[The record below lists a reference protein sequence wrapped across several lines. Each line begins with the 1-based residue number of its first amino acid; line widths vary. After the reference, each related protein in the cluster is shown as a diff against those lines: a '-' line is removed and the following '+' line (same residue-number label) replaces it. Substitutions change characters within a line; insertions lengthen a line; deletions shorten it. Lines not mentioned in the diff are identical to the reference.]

1 MSVPPNPNEAE
12 FVGEGRRG
20 IVTGLLELF
29 DQVRRD
35 QRPVWISLEAPTG
48 WGKTRIAREFYSA
61 LARTR
66 QTEPAYWPTTI
77 VSNRSKVS
85 ERRKIV
91 NPPAFDHVPM
101 SRPAY
106 LWWGVA
112 CGVRNG
118 TPTESLIQDVSVL
131 RKHIDHLENAWWY
144 RAGFVEK
151 FASPAFSALRE
162 EVLEEGKVA
171 IVEFGFTKAA
181 ELIGGALPGFSAM
194 SWLVRKG
201 VAQGKAAHA
210 RSRSLKSAEEIVYQ
224 PSEVDEVE
232 SFLAKIAPLVPAVL
246 FVEDVHDAD
255 HLLLELLERLIRRDV
270 PVMILTT
277 GWPEFIDASR
287 GLSRAM
293 RIAGERLI
301 RVDEQTKTL
310 PWPFPPEATL
320 RALETEDLASI
331 LYSYH
336 EQVSP
341 ATKDALMATFRN
353 PFALELVLE
362 TYGNAERD
370 VLDIDPK
377 DVEKLSAKVEDLYK
391 KAWER
396 LDQPDRERLTLATLG
411 IPAIIS
417 GNATDSRSWDRVMLE
432 TALAHPAQDQ
442 PDGHVGGNVVDRAW
456 VRIINE
462 VLSQFHD
469 VAQMNVAASEFI
481 KEPQRLRVR
490 DALINEANRLIANPD
505 TPADRSAQASRLL
518 LAYGTELNEHDFVNA
533 TRALVDVLADLP
545 QETETIAR
553 LGENAYP
560 RLDLRNKRDRDLLWS
575 FAQAQ
580 LELGHP
586 DRAIELLEELLEVER
601 EVYAPDASEVVGT
614 RRSIASALASDGRPQ
629 AAVDLLEEVLAHQ
642 LSTLT
647 EMDAEVLDTRAQ
659 LAIALADA
667 DRPQEAIQLNEDLL
681 VMQAKTLG
689 DDSLQLINTRQRL
702 ATALTDSGRP
712 REALPVWEQVAMELS
727 ARFGPDSPNTLVARS
742 SLAGAVED
750 ALGAVD
756 AVAQY
761 SALLA
766 DERRVLGPDHRN
778 VLITRENLAR
788 STNASG
794 DHAEAI
800 AMYLTLIEDE
810 TRILDSD
817 HPLLLRARANLP

>member
-1 MSVPPNPNEAE
+1 MPANLNGAE

-20 IVTGLLELF
+20 IAAGLLELF
-29 DQVRRD
+29 DHMQRE
-35 QRPVWISLEAPTG
+35 QRPVWVSLEAPTG
-48 WGKTRIAREFYSA
+48 WGKTRIAQEFYSA

-66 QTEPAYWPTTI
+66 QTQPAYWPATI
-77 VSNRSKVS
+77 VSEHAQVS

-91 NPPAFDHVPM
+91 NPPAFVHVPM
-101 SRPAY
+101 SRPDY
-106 LWWGVA
+106 VWWGIA
-112 CGVRNG
+112 CGVQNG

-131 RKHIDHLENAWWY
+131 RKHMDHLENAWWY

-151 FASPAFSALRE
+151 LASPAFSALRE
-162 EVLEEGKVA
+162 EVLEEGKTA
-171 IVEFGFTKAA
+171 IAEFGFTKAA
-181 ELIGGALPGFSAM
+181 ELVGGALPGFSAM

-201 VAQGKAAHA
+201 VQQGKAAHA
-210 RSRSLKSAEEIVYQ
+210 RSRSLKSADEIVYQ

-232 SFLAKIAPLVPAVL
+232 SFLAKIAPMVPAVL

-255 HLLLELLERLIRRDV
+255 DLLLELLERLVRRDV

-277 GWPEFIDASR
+277 GWPGFIDASR

-293 RIAGERLI
+293 RIAGDRLI

-310 PWPFPPEATL
+310 PSPFPPDATL
-320 RALETEDLASI
+320 RALETDDLASI

-341 ATKDALMATFRN
+341 ATRDALLTTFRN
-353 PFALELVLE
+353 PFELELVLE
-362 TYGNAERD
+362 TYGDAESG
-370 VLDIDPK
+370 VLDIDPA
-377 DVEKLSAKVEDLYK
+377 DVEKLSAKVADLYK

-411 IPAIIS
+411 IPAVIS
-417 GNATDSRSWDRVMLE
+417 GDATDSRSWDRVMLE
-432 TALAHPAQDQ
+432 TALTQLAQGE
-442 PDGHVGGNVVDRAW
+442 PDGHVGESAVDRAW
-456 VRIINE
+456 VRIITE

-481 KEPQRLRVR
+481 KESQRLRVR
-490 DALINEANRLIANPD
+490 DALIDEAKRLIADGD

-518 LAYGTELNEHDFVNA
+518 LAYGTELDAHDFVDA
-533 TRALVDVLADLP
+533 TRALVDVLADLTG
-545 QETETIAR
+545 ETGTIAR
-553 LGENAYP
+553 LGEGAHS
-560 RLDLRNKRDRDLLWS
+560 RLDLGNKRDRDLLWS

-580 LELGHP
+580 LELRHP
-586 DRAIELLEELLEVER
+586 ERAIGLLEELLKVER
-601 EVYAPDASEVVGT
+601 ELFAPDASEVVGT

-629 AAVDLLEEVLAHQ
+629 AAVDLLEEVLADQ

-647 EMDAEVLDTRAQ
+647 ETDAEVLDTRAQ
-659 LAIALADA
+659 LALALADA
-667 DRPQEAIQLNEDLL
+667 DRPHEAIRLNEDLL
-681 VMQAKTLG
+681 VTQAKTFG
-689 DDSLQLINTRQRL
+689 DDSLELINTRQRL
-702 ATALTDSGRP
+702 ATALTESGRAS
-712 REALPVWEQVAMELS
+712 EALLVWEQVATELS
-727 ARFGPDSPNTLVARS
+727 AKFGPDNPATLDARS

-750 ALGAVD
+750 ASGAVD

-788 STNASG
+788 STRASG
-794 DHAEAI
+794 DHAEAQ
-800 AMYLTLIEDE
+800 ALYSTLIEDE

-817 HPLLLRARANLP
+817 DPLLRARANLP